1 MSQPLFRILLL
12 AGTPLITL
20 GCMSQQNDRG
30 YLGVDPVAVAPVE
43 NIPTNAGNGLNR
55 DQWEPTV
62 VFIPVD
68 GTAHPPT
75 YNGELRP
82 TRVTARQRGEYPT
95 VEQALELSE
104 DSLGAQVQEVPM
116 AIGAAIVDGASI
128 PGGLIVYPQSLT
140 RWSPSVSY
148 ERSPRPATRTD
159 SLTAASAVDV
169 HETLQEVPQGTAT
182 PGATTP
188 PTTQPNRQ
196 PANPPASQPVSQ
208 PIGQM
213 TPVRTAE

>member
-1 MSQPLFRILLL
+1 MSYSLCRILLL
-12 AGTPLITL
+12 AGTPLITM

-30 YLGVDPVAVAPVE
+30 YLGVDPVAVAPLE
-43 NIPTNAGNGLNR
+43 NIATNAGNGLNR

-62 VFIPVD
+62 VYIPVD

-116 AIGAAIVDGASI
+116 VIGAAIVDGASI

-148 ERSPRPATRTD
+148 ERSPRPASRTD
-159 SLTAASAVDV
+159 SLTAAPAVDV
-169 HETLQEVPQGTAT
+169 HETLQEIPADGANPAPISPT
-182 PGATTP
+182 PT
-188 PTTQPNRQ
+188 TTQPI
-196 PANPPASQPVSQ
+196 SQPSGQPTSQ